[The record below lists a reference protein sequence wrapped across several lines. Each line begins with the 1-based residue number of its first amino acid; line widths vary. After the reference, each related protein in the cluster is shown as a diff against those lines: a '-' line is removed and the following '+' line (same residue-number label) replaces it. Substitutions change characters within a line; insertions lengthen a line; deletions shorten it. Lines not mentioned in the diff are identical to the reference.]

1 MAFQDSTSGDFA
13 TLGLHTRLVENLRR
27 EGVRQPRDVQSQVI
41 PAVLE
46 GRDVLAI
53 AATGSGKT
61 VAWAAPAAELLL
73 RDKPAKG
80 TRMSANE
87 RLRCIAVVPTRELS
101 EQIGAVIG
109 SLIRDSVLRSTAVWG
124 KVSMGPQKKAIA
136 AGVDILVG
144 TPGRIRELIEADHLD
159 PSGTNILVVD
169 EADRLL
175 DMGFRPQLK
184 WLVARMPRRQQTV
197 LCSATMP
204 KDVEALAS
212 EMQHSAIRLEVHPNT
227 IAVEHVDQH
236 VVKVHPKD
244 RVELL
249 LHLLSEQKLKR
260 TLIFCRTRRRTGW
273 VSTALRRNGITVG
286 QLHGD
291 RSQAQRRQALA
302 AFIDGDLDVLVA
314 TDVASRGLH
323 IPGVRHVVNYDL
335 PNNAEDLVHRA
346 GRAAHGIKVAGTAWT
361 FIWGEELALWKPMSK
376 AVGID
381 VRPESVEGFVGPATQ
396 AAKTKKKARD
406 EQVNE
411 GDDDRRGKDARGS
424 KGKRGGGQGKRD
436 REPGWMRD
444 ALHGPNAGGKRRVGP
459 GRRRAA
465 SSKINPQDKPGR
477 GIVRPKD

>member
-1 MAFQDSTSGDFA
+1 MTFQDPTPREFSA
-13 TLGLHTRLVENLRR
+13 LGLHQRLIDNLCRD
-27 EGVRQPRDVQSQVI
+27 GVRRPRDVQDQVI

-61 VAWAAPAAELLL
+61 IAWAAPAAELLL

-80 TRMSANE
+80 TRMAPGE
-87 RLRCIAVVPTRELS
+87 RLRCIAVVPTRELA
-101 EQIGAVIG
+101 EQVGAVIAG
-109 SLIRDSVLRSTAVWG
+109 LIRDSVLRSTAVWG
-124 KVSMGPQKKAIA
+124 KVSMGPQKRAIE
-136 AGVDILVG
+136 AGIDLLVG
-144 TPGRIRELIEADHLD
+144 TPGRIRELIEAGALD
-159 PSGTNILVVD
+159 PSAAGILVVD

-204 KDVEALAS
+204 KDVESLA
-212 EMQHSAIRLEVHPNT
+212 EQIQQGAIRLEVHPNT
-227 IAVEHVDQH
+227 VVVEHVDHH

-249 LHLLSEQKLKR
+249 LHLLAKRRLKR

-291 RSQAQRRQALA
+291 RSQAQRRRALA
-302 AFIDGDLDVLVA
+302 AFGEGDLDVLVA

-335 PNNAEDLVHRA
+335 PNGAEDLVHRA
-346 GRAAHGIKVAGTAWT
+346 GRAAHGTRVSGSAWT
-361 FIWGEELALWKPMSK
+361 FIWGEDSNPWKQMST
-376 AVGID
+376 AAGID
-381 VRPESVEGFVGPATQ
+381 VQPERVDGFEGAATKAAVGKKRSRDATLG
-396 AAKTKKKARD
+396 TDR
-406 EQVNE
+406 
-411 GDDDRRGKDARGS
+411 DDRRT
-424 KGKRGGGQGKRD
+424 KGKRDK
-436 REPGWMRD
+436 EPGWMRD
-444 ALHGPNAGGKRRVGP
+444 ALYGRRAGGKRRVGP
-459 GRRRAA
+459 GRRKAA
-465 SSKINPQDKPGR
+465 SAKINPQDKPGR